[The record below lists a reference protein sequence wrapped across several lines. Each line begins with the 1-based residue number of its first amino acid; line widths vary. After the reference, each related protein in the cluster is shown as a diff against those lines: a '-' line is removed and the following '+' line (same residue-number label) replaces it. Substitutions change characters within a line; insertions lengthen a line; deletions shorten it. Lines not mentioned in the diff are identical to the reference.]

1 MKSFTLAT
9 ADNIMLKVNVL
20 EKGELKE
27 KVVPDAFN
35 SHDDLMTFIDWG
47 TATQLPTF
55 SHKIVEEFVPRYN
68 AGTVTM
74 TDVIK
79 ALQANNPT
87 DEFQI
92 ADIQEAVKLQ
102 GHTLAR

>member
-1 MKSFTLAT
+1 MRKFIEKKKDTVNILTHCNAGWLAT
-9 ADNIMLKVNVL
+9 
-20 EKGELKE
+20 
-27 KVVPDAFN
+27 
-35 SHDDLMTFIDWG
+35 IDWG